1 MNFKPLNKRVLVK
14 VDKEKK
20 QTDAGIFLPESVQK
34 DFATGVVVAVGD
46 EAELVKV
53 GHKIM
58 FAHSVG
64 VDIEIDGSPY
74 RLIPDEGYIDA
85 IV

>member
-53 GHKIM
+53 GYKIM
-58 FAHSVG
+58 FARSVG
-64 VDIEIDGSPY
+64 VDIEVDGSSY
-74 RLIPDEGYIDA
+74 RLVPDEGYIDA

>member
-1 MNFKPLNKRVLVK
+1 MKFKPLNKRVLVK

-20 QTDAGIFLPESVQK
+20 QTDGGIFLPESVQK
-34 DFATGVVVAVGD
+34 DFATGIVVAVGD
-46 EAELVKV
+46 EAELVKIDT
-53 GHKIM
+53 KIM
-58 FAHSVG
+58 FAHTVG
-64 VDIEIDGSPY
+64 VDIEVDGMPY

>member
-34 DFATGVVVAVGD
+34 DFATGVVFAVGD

-53 GHKIM
+53 GQKIM

-64 VDIEIDGSPY
+64 VDIEVNGNPY

>member
-46 EAELVKV
+46 EAELVKIDQ
-53 GHKIM
+53 KIM

-64 VDIEIDGSPY
+64 VDIEVNGNPY

>member
-14 VDKEKK
+14 VDKQKT
-20 QTDAGIFLPESVQK
+20 QTDGGIFLPESVQK
-34 DFATGVVVAVGD
+34 DFSTGVVVAVGN
-46 EAELVKV
+46 EAELVKLDD
-53 GHKIM
+53 KIM
-58 FAHSVG
+58 FAHTVG
-64 VDIEIDGSPY
+64 VDIEVDGVSY

>member
-53 GHKIM
+53 DQKII
-58 FAHSVG
+58 FAHTVG
-64 VDIEIDGSPY
+64 VDIEVDGSPY
-74 RLIPDEGYIDA
+74 RLIPDEAYIDA